1 MQVETAFPKEDI
13 EDLRCASRLA
23 EIILKEK
30 QSHSRDHLSVKDIN
44 KRIILKID
52 LKIAIW

>member
-13 EDLRCASRLA
+13 EDLRCASSLA

>member
-13 EDLRCASRLA
+13 EDFRCASRLA